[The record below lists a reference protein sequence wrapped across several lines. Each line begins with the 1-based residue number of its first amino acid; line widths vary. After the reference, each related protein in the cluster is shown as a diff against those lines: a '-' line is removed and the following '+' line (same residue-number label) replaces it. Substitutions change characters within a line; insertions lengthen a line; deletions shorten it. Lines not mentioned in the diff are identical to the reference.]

1 MSDTKESPFRI
12 AAAPEVRESRGRA
25 VEADAPAAD
34 LMEKVRALVGSDDVF
49 MLIKGTPQRPQC
61 GFSANTVAVMD
72 SLGVAYRTFDVLSD
86 EGVREAAKTF
96 AGWPTFPQVFVRG
109 EFIGGNDI
117 VTEMHASGEL
127 QEMVAGGAS

>member
-12 AAAPEVRESRGRA
+12 APAPEVRESRGRA

-34 LMEKVRALVGSDDVF
+34 PMEKVRALVGSDDVF

-96 AGWPTFPQVFVRG
+96 AGWPTFPQVYVRG

-127 QEMVAGGAS
+127 QEMVAGASS